1 MRENS
6 RLAYAARVTQYTR
19 DRDRERQRSTTIA
32 RLRLATFLPA
42 LAALVWW
49 LGLGGGL
56 VACAA
61 AMVLLL
67 VFGALVVVHARIEDR
82 VNWFD
87 ALREVNTRGIQ
98 RVDRDWSALP
108 QAPAPTGVDID
119 QHPYATDL
127 DLFGRASLFQWIG
140 PAATSFGS
148 GTLARWLLE
157 PADPAEILLRQHGV
171 AELAALDDWREQL
184 AAIGVMAGRSSH
196 ESIETFLRW
205 AVQSGPPLPAYRG
218 VRVAVYVLLGFLW
231 IPFFLH
237 VTGLAPNGLWGF
249 PLVAGIAFSFFTAAP
264 LSRFFERA
272 GAGERTVRQY
282 ASLFAHID
290 QQPFSAPRLARLKS
304 RLAVDA
310 NDPASPHAPAAMRR
324 LNRILG
330 FADLRRGAAL
340 LHFPIQA
347 FTLWDFHCLFA
358 LESWRTRVGNR
369 VEEWLAAA
377 GELDALACL
386 SAIHRDN
393 PDWCFPEITKEP
405 LYRAEALAHPLLAAD
420 RRVSNDVQV
429 GPPGRI
435 LLITGSNMSGKSTLL
450 RAIGVN
456 AVLAE
461 AGAPVC
467 ASVLRMP
474 PCDIQTSIRIQDSLE
489 RGVSYFMAA
498 LARLKGVIDAAERD
512 RTTAGD
518 HRRVLFY
525 LLDEILQGTNSAER
539 GIAVQAVAQH
549 LLDAGAIGAM
559 TTHDLSLAAEEPLA
573 SHAALVHFTEIVNQH
588 GEMSFDYRLRDGLAT
603 SRNAL
608 RLMKLIGIDVPQP

>member
-1 MRENS
+1 MAENS
-6 RLAYAARVTQYTR
+6 RSAYLAREARYTER
-19 DRDRERQRSTTIA
+19 RDRERQRSKTMA

-42 LAALVWW
+42 IAALVWW
-49 LGLGGGL
+49 LGFGGGV
-56 VACAA
+56 VASAVAA
-61 AMVLLL
+61 ILLL
-67 VFGALVVVHARIEDR
+67 VFGALVIVHARIEDR
-82 VNWFD
+82 VQWLD
-87 ALREVNTRGIQ
+87 ALREVNARGIL

-108 QAPAPTGVDID
+108 PAPPPATVDLER
-119 QHPYATDL
+119 HPYAIDL
-127 DLFGRASLFQWIG
+127 DLFGRASLFQWLG
-140 PAATSFGS
+140 PAATTFGS

-157 PADPAEILLRQHGV
+157 PATPAEILLRQRAL
-171 AELAALDDWREQL
+171 AELSALDEWRERL
-184 AAIGVMAGRSSH
+184 AAFGIVAGKSSR
-196 ESIETFLRW
+196 ESIDTFLRW
-205 AVQSGPPLPAYRG
+205 AVEPAPPLRAYAA
-218 VRVAVYVLLGFLW
+218 VRVAVYVLLGLLW
-231 IPFFLH
+231 VPLLLH
-237 VTGLAPNGLWGF
+237 VTNLVPNGVWAL
-249 PLVAGIAFSFFTAAP
+249 PLVAGIAFSFFTAGA
-264 LSRFFERA
+264 LSTFFERA

-282 ASLFAHID
+282 AGLLAHID
-290 QQPFSAPRLARLKS
+290 HEPFSAPRLAALKA
-304 RLAVDA
+304 RLAV
-310 NDPASPHAPAAMRR
+310 NETDPQSQHAPAAMRR

-358 LESWRTRVGNR
+358 LEDWRRNIGRR
-369 VEEWLAAA
+369 VEDWLSAA

-386 SAIHRDN
+386 AAIHRDN
-393 PDWCFPEITKEP
+393 PEWCFPEITSQP
-405 LYRAEALAHPLLAAD
+405 LYEAEALGHPLLPAE

-429 GPPGRI
+429 GPPGRV

-467 ASVLRMP
+467 ALSLRMP

-512 RTTAGD
+512 RATAGD
-518 HRRVLFY
+518 QRRVLFY

-559 TTHDLSLAAEEPLA
+559 TTHDLNLAAEEPLK
-573 SHAALVHFTEIVNQH
+573 SHATLVHFTEIVDER
-588 GEMSFDYRLRDGLAT
+588 GEMSFDYRLREGLAT